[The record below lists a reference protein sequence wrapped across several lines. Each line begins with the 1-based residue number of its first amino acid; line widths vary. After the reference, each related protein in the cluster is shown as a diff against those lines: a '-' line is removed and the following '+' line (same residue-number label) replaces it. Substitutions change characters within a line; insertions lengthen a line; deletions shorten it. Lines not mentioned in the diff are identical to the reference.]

1 MKLTEKLIEQKSEL
15 ASKIIKKLRDEI
27 FNDIALV
34 YDYDSDKFYQV
45 TIWDGF
51 DREYNE
57 HYTKLENMVN
67 IYRFI
72 IIDIFSRSEYCKLE
86 SNEQQEYYENRIA
99 KCATCLEQLL

>member
-15 ASKIIKKLRDEI
+15 AIKIIKKLKDEI
-27 FNDIALV
+27 FNNIALI
-34 YDYDSDKFYQV
+34 YDYSDGRFHQV
-45 TIWDGF
+45 TIWDGY

-86 SNEQQEYYENRIA
+86 SNEQQEYYENRIK
-99 KCATCLEQLL
+99 KCAKKLEQLL

>member
-1 MKLTEKLIEQKSEL
+1 MKLTEILIEQKSEL
-15 ASKIIKKLRDEI
+15 AAKIINKLKDEI

-34 YDYDSDKFYQV
+34 YDYSDGRFYQV

-51 DREYNE
+51 DCEYNE

-72 IIDIFSRSEYCKLE
+72 IIDIFSKSEYCKLE
-86 SNEQQEYYENRIA
+86 SNEQQEYYENRIV